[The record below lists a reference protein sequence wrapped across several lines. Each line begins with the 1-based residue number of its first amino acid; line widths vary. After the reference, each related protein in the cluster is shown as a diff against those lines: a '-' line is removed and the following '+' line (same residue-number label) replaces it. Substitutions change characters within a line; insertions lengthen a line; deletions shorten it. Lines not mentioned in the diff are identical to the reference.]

1 MQNMILDCVSR
12 CDEDETEL
20 EFTVQGRKVI
30 GVFPAENNTA
40 IYQQIKQIL
49 INTYLNK
56 IYLKWAFFD
65 TFCVV

>member
-12 CDEDETEL
+12 CDKDETEL

-56 IYLKWAFFD
+56 I
-65 TFCVV
+65 